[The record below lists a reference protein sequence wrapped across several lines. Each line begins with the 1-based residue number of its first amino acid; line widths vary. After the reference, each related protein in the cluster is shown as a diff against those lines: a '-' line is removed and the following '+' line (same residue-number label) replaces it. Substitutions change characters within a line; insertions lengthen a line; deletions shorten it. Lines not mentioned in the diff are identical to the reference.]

1 LSNFPIFANSDDK
14 IEKTRNKN
22 ASQIRP
28 PISNSDLT
36 VAKTSQENLRT
47 VRKDEI
53 INTEKPTVNLT
64 VSNSET
70 TIPKINSAEFLLQ
83 KRPQR
88 QESNELLKARR
99 GT

>member
-14 IEKTRNKN
+14 IVKTRNTNSSKK
-22 ASQIRP
+22 RP

-53 INTEKPTVNLT
+53 INTEKPKVNLT

-70 TIPKINSAEFLLQ
+70 TFQKINSAEFLLQ
-83 KRPQR
+83 KRPER